1 MNRRLIGV
9 LLAVGLTLIGTFLL
23 VGYVNG
29 AEDRAVAGERMVDV
43 LVVAQPVKKS
53 TPASDL
59 NGKVKAQRVPA
70 RLRAETAVTDLA
82 ALRGLVTTADLA
94 PGEVLVRGR
103 FGKADSLDVAGS
115 VDTTN
120 LVKLSVLLDPARA
133 VGGQLKSGDVVA
145 VAISAEQGEIKVARV
160 KIHQVPVV
168 AVRGGI
174 AAGEEEEKKGGIG
187 GSSSSR
193 NQQVMVTLGLTEAQA
208 GQVVWGMEHG
218 SIWLALEPKDAD
230 QSGTETIDINGVFG

>member
-9 LLAVGLTLIGTFLL
+9 LLALGTTVLGTLLL
-23 VGYVNG
+23 IGYVNG

-70 RLRAETAVTDLA
+70 RLRADTAVTDLA
-82 ALRGLVTTADLA
+82 SLRGLVTTADLA
-94 PGEVLVRGR
+94 AGEVLVRGR
-103 FGKADSLDVAGS
+103 FGKADSLDITGS

-120 LVKLSVLLDPARA
+120 LVKLATLLDPARA
-133 VGGQLKSGDVVA
+133 VGGQLKAGDVVA
-145 VAISAEQGEIKVARV
+145 VVISAEDSDRKVARV

-168 AVRGGI
+168 AVRGGL
-174 AAGEEEEKKGGIG
+174 AGSDDEEKKGGM
-187 GSSSSR
+187 GSTSGR
-193 NQQVMVTLGLTEAQA
+193 NEQVMVTLGLTEAQA

-230 QSGTETIDINGVFG
+230 QSGTGTVDLNGVFE